1 MEPQFIHLYRMGIAV
16 ASEGQDCPSV
26 LVAEST
32 DFGDGHVL
40 AFSQTSQV
48 PLCRVLGKFPISP
61 IPYGKVRNIVTI
73 SLRGCSRE

>member
-26 LVAEST
+26 LVAESI

-40 AFSQTSQV
+40 AFSQTARCLFAVFWGSFQ
-48 PLCRVLGKFPISP
+48 SP
-61 IPYGKVRNIVTI
+61 RFLTVK
-73 SLRGCSRE
+73 RGTS